1 LNLQKIMEQK
11 MQMMELGLERELN
24 QLMEVTLKL
33 ECELELAVALRE

>member
-1 LNLQKIMEQK
+1 

-24 QLMEVTLKL
+24 KLMEVTLKL